1 MKKYLEHIIKKAL
14 LAEQDAPAGDAAAA
28 TPLET
33 DNAPS
38 DAKDSPFTPA
48 EERFLG
54 KFDAYGSKH
63 LGILYSTSDAG
74 VREFVARSGKE
85 LNVSPG
91 ILRSLFRKKIIKFVP
106 YTGFGRNDD
115 YTIELQLSL
124 DDVKGLG
131 KADQAKA
138 ETGSQASGAAPA
150 GGGAPPPPPENAGV
164 VRYGHVLTEMLNE
177 QKTNTPSILPDYERT
192 RCEDALVWW
201 KQIATGTK
209 SYNWDENIIID
220 ALLDVKNRQAALY
233 IDAIGYIF
241 TYDESKQ
248 HPEYLKFITDLG
260 TEALTFSSLPI
271 PLEQAAYTIPRLLN
285 STEFLQ
291 SVFYDNLANDEDYK
305 KLKNAYAARGIGQ
318 LVVSRDVEKTGKGAK
333 YFYPAYTTAEVYALV
348 KKLTEP
354 YLSTS
359 DIKSRTDKEKKAWI
373 AKQGEQFKRQLV
385 SNKMRQF
392 KSYDGLYSDDADWM
406 KFIDK
411 RFSWNKVNLTNI
423 DNIISIM
430 HFGKS
435 SGVFNYDMSRTPIK
449 FIQTN
454 KNKAGK
460 YYAAFQADSSLDT
473 IYRLYADG
481 TITRDV
487 PGAIGKYWTFSDGI
501 YVEWSSDKKLDVT
514 PTPGKVKPRGI
525 SK

>member
-1 MKKYLEHIIKKAL
+1 MKKYLEHIIKKTL
-14 LAEQDAPAGDAAAA
+14 LAEQEAPAGDAAAA

-74 VREFVARSGKE
+74 VREFIARSGKE

-138 ETGSQASGAAPA
+138 ETGSTASGAAPA
-150 GGGAPPPPPENAGV
+150 GGGAPPPPENAGTIK
-164 VRYGHVLTEMLNE
+164 YGHVLTEMIDE
-177 QKTNTPSILPDYERT
+177 QKTKALTILPDYERK

-201 KQIATGTK
+201 KQLTTGTK
-209 SYNWDENIIID
+209 SFNWDEDLIIET
-220 ALLDVKNRQAALY
+220 LLDVKNKQAALY

-241 TYDESKQ
+241 ANDESKQ
-248 HPEYLKFITDLG
+248 HPEYIKFITDLG
-260 TEALTFSSLPI
+260 KEALTFTALPI
-271 PLEQAAYTIPRLLN
+271 PLERSAYTLTMLLN
-285 STEFLQ
+285 SREFLQ
-291 SVFYDNLANDEDYK
+291 NVFYDNLSNDEDYRK
-305 KLKNAYAARGIGQ
+305 IKNLYQARSIGQ
-318 LVVSRDVEKTGKGAK
+318 LVLSSDVASTGKGGK
-333 YFYPAYTTAEVYALV
+333 YFYPAYSTDEVYSLV

-354 YLSTS
+354 YLSS
-359 DIKSRTDKEKKAWI
+359 KDAEAKRKKEREAWI
-373 AKQGEQFKRQLV
+373 IKQSQQIKQQIV
-385 SNKMRQF
+385 SSKKLQF
-392 KSYDGLYSDDADWM
+392 KSYNGLYSKEADWL
-406 KFIDK
+406 KSIDK
-411 RFSWNKVNLTNI
+411 TYGWNKYNLTSFDDI
-423 DNIISIM
+423 TTIM
-430 HFGKS
+430 HFQKKS
-435 SGVFNYDMSRTPIK
+435 GLFEYGMSKTPIK
-449 FIQTN
+449 FIRTYQD
-454 KNKAGK
+454 KSGK
-460 YYAAFQADSSLDT
+460 YYAAFRSDSSRDT

-487 PGAIGKYWTFSDGI
+487 PGAVGKYWTVSNGI
-501 YVEWSSDKKLDVT
+501 YVEWSYDKKIDVAPKPKKVT
-514 PTPGKVKPRGI
+514 PPGTN
-525 SK
+525 